1 MPAQPPSPRSA
12 HALKLVRSPD
22 DTTSRPTLAAP
33 AQPLAGRRA
42 AGLHR
47 VERASAPAADSLPS
61 SLSDIAAD
69 QRRRESIARANAAS
83 AGLSPLDVRWML
95 AQAVSANLEQGRVAA
110 LPPEKRARL
119 LSHASA
125 LGLRP
130 FDASLIIAV
139 VQDQARQGKSLD
151 QEANARL
158 AMIPAANADTKHR
171 DESARLLGIACGL
184 AIALMGVMIAWVR
197 A

>member
-1 MPAQPPSPRSA
+1 MPAQPPFPHASP
-12 HALKLVRSPD
+12 ALKLVRSPD
-22 DTTSRPTLAAP
+22 DTASRPGFSALASLP
-33 AQPLAGRRA
+33 PPAGRHA

-47 VERASAPAADSLPS
+47 VEREPIAATS
-61 SLSDIAAD
+61 SLSDIAAE
-69 QRRRESIARANAAS
+69 QRRREAVARANASSAS
-83 AGLSPLDVRWML
+83 LSPLDVRWML

-119 LSHASA
+119 LSHAAA

-139 VQDQARQGKSLD
+139 VQDQARQGKMLD
-151 QEANARL
+151 EDACARL
-158 AMIPAANADTKHR
+158 AMIPAAER
-171 DESARLLGIACGL
+171 DARAGDDSSRLLGIACGL